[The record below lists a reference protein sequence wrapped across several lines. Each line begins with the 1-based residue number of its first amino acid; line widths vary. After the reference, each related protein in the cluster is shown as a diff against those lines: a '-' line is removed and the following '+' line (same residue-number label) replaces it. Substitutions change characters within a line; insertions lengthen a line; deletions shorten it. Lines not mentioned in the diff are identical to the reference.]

1 MTDESRQS
9 DDELFTSTLRDE
21 LAGHSALPYLFLG
34 SGVSRRYL
42 GLPDWS
48 SLLRHFADD
57 IGEDFDFHYATAKRD
72 LPKVASSIAGIF
84 HNVWWHESRYES
96 QRAQYRSIVT
106 DDEAALKVAVA
117 DYISKLQTL
126 QPGRPGIDDA
136 KLSHEVS
143 LLRQAVV
150 DGVITTNYDSLT
162 DELFPTFQPY
172 VGQDELMLS
181 DAQFIAETYKIHG
194 SAAEPSSL
202 ILTHDDYVEYSK
214 RNHYLAAKLLTIFA
228 EHPVLFIG
236 YSLSDVYIQEI
247 LANVATAVGPARI
260 DELAR
265 RIYFVEWNEDA
276 AAPAKIESATL
287 VLESGRLPIRR
298 IDAHD
303 YAPILA
309 ALTDLERTF
318 PAHVLR
324 ELRKHVYDLVA
335 HPEPGQARESV
346 HAIPIDAEGASGLR
360 VVFGVGSFTERDL
373 QDLSSISGRTL
384 RRTDVEQDVL
394 GIRERNLDAANVLS
408 DGIPSGIR
416 PASSSYVPVHKYLS
430 ETGRIAE
437 DGEIDFEGLPEVI
450 RELAERRISAADH
463 TISRFER
470 TVRGTL
476 STPKEL
482 MASDHARYFKLE
494 SLLCL
499 DPDDYEIE
507 DLRLALVE
515 TFEAGE
521 FTTTDRGLFRKALRH
536 YDRLRYRQP
545 KVA

>member
-1 MTDESRQS
+1 MESRQS
-9 DDELFTSTLRDE
+9 DDDHFTTTLRDE

-57 IGEDFDFHYATAKRD
+57 IGEDFDFHYASAQGD
-72 LPKVASSIAGIF
+72 LPKVASSIAKVF
-84 HNVWWHESRYES
+84 HNVWWHEDRYAS
-96 QRAQYRSIVT
+96 QRQQYRSIVT
-106 DDEAALKVAVA
+106 GNEAALKVAVA
-117 DYISKLQTL
+117 DYVSNLQSL
-126 QPGRPGIDDA
+126 EAGRPGVDDA
-136 KLSHEVS
+136 KLNHEIS
-143 LLRQAVV
+143 LLRQAVI

-162 DELFPTFQPY
+162 DELFPGFQPY
-172 VGQDELMLS
+172 IGQDELMLS

-194 SAAEPSSL
+194 SAVEPSSL
-202 ILTHDDYVEYSK
+202 ILTHDDYVKYSR

-228 EHPVLFIG
+228 EHPVIFIG
-236 YSLSDVYIQEI
+236 YSLSDIYIQEI
-247 LANVATAVGPARI
+247 LANVATAVGPGRI

-265 RIYFVEWNEDA
+265 RIYFVEWNEDT

-287 VLESGRLPIRR
+287 VLDSGRLPIRR
-298 IDAHD
+298 IEAHD

-394 GIRERNLDAANVLS
+394 GIRERGLDPENVLT
-408 DGIPSGIR
+408 DGIPLGIR
-416 PASSSYVPVHKYLS
+416 PASSSYVPVHKYLA
-430 ETGRIAE
+430 ETGRIGD
-437 DGEIDFEGLPEVI
+437 DGDINFDNLPDVI
-450 RELAERRISAADH
+450 RELAERNISPAGNTVA
-463 TISRFER
+463 RFER
-470 TVRGTL
+470 TVKGILT
-476 STPKEL
+476 TPRSL
-482 MASDHARYFKLE
+482 MSSDHALYFKLDV
-494 SLLCL
+494 LLCL
-499 DPDDYEIE
+499 NPDDYELE
-507 DLRLALVE
+507 ELRSVLQEVYK
-515 TFEAGE
+515 AGN
-521 FTTTDRGLFRKALRH
+521 FTTTDRGLFRKALCH
-536 YDRLRYRQP
+536 YDRLRYRRP
-545 KVA
+545 